1 MKQQKKYKKPQIKPI
16 YSTCP
21 FGGNPANVDYKDV
34 EKLKKFIT
42 QRGRILSRQRTG
54 VSAICQRKLALSI
67 KRARHMALLP
77 FVSYE

>member
-1 MKQQKKYKKPQIKPI
+1 MKQKKYKKPIIKPI
-16 YSTCP
+16 YTTCP
-21 FGGNPANVDYKDV
+21 FGKNPKNIDYKDT

-42 QRGRILSRQRTG
+42 QRGRILSAKRTG

-77 FVSYE
+77 FVNYN